1 MMAVKILF
9 LLSILLTGVFS
20 LRRTEVHIKAGEMVA
35 LWCPHQKGS
44 YGAKLIWSS
53 HTAHEL
59 DLSSNMSADELSRMG
74 VLVYGRNLVILS
86 ASVNHQG
93 NYSCSQ
99 GNASS
104 QFMLTVYTGQ
114 SGEDEDWNTYSATCF
129 TQESC
134 TLHCPDVNIPDV
146 NTPNMTSNDI
156 IWHKRG
162 ESLPQ
167 DSYFSSVTENDH
179 GVYTCT
185 RSYLYHQLIYNIT
198 FKVMLVIR
206 PNIISGQSVLLS
218 PHMDDVFHVALDST
232 VVIECT
238 AVIYSDFD
246 EVFWLS
252 GSSFLERD
260 NNLPVFYNY
269 TRESNAEG
277 MKMTASLVFKKVT
290 KEDLRKSYTCKLDAD
305 DQPSSFVRI
314 TLAQK
319 ASPLSVPLA
328 LGTTGIVMMIIF
340 VTAVVYVKFKMNIA
354 LFLRDTL
361 SCTSSSSDGKSHD
374 AFLMYYKSNT
384 GLNNTE
390 RETLESVLEESFGY
404 NLCTH
409 DRNVSPG
416 KAVAETVLYCIEQSQ
431 SVVLVPT
438 SSDPGLEAGLLKDTS
453 ASLVERQNHLVFI
466 KFKSNQV
473 SRSGSVPEA
482 LRILSKAGHRV
493 TWKRKRS
500 MTPSSLF
507 WKQLR
512 YHLPA
517 PQAARKIRL
526 SPQPT
531 NPEDIC

>member
-319 ASPLSVPLA
+319 
-328 LGTTGIVMMIIF
+328 
-340 VTAVVYVKFKMNIA
+340 
-354 LFLRDTL
+354 
-361 SCTSSSSDGKSHD
+361 DGKSHD

-384 GLNNTE
+384 GLNDTE